1 MLEIGITGGIA
12 TGKSTVAKYIQEQGY
27 PVLDADVVSREL
39 VRPGSIILQALARQ
53 FGLQILKDDGELD
66 RSKLGNI
73 VFGDEEKLK
82 KLNSIMHPAINQE
95 LKKQA
100 KILAQEG
107 YDLIFLEI
115 PLLFETKNAVGVD
128 RIIVVTL
135 NPDEQL
141 MRLVQRN
148 HLTNT
153 EAKQRI
159 DAQLPIDQKEALAD
173 YVVQNNQT
181 NVMHDQVDHIIDELR
196 SLS

>member
-39 VRPGSIILQALARQ
+39 VRPGSIILQALTRQ

-73 VFGDEEKLK
+73 VFDDEGKLK

-107 YDLIFLEI
+107 HDLIFLEI

-135 NPDEQL
+135 KPDEQL
-141 MRLVQRN
+141 IRLVQRN

-159 DAQLPIDQKEALAD
+159 DAQLPIDQKESLAD